1 MEVKSLYEVARG
13 TLITFGIIS
22 IFFSEFLLFSP
33 VFSYKPWFFRWT
45 VCLASPIWNGDLVVR
60 TKKSDKMLL
69 SPFQW
74 EASFA
79 FGILSIMGTSV
90 QFVSAIASLLL
101 CSYFYCSLARIAVT
115 SYLSYT
121 VLFPFPYTDFP
132 NLCKGLSHY
141 KWYNLT
147 LQILDLCSSLA
158 IFCTSLGFVM
168 TFARLLQFR
177 YLNMST
183 GHSREG
189 GLPPVMPLTAA
200 RKAAWLCKDRQIP
213 NALTSGSVVP
223 LKPCASF
230 H

>member
-45 VCLASPIWNGDLVVR
+45 VCLASPIWNGDL
-60 TKKSDKMLL
+60 
-69 SPFQW
+69 W

-101 CSYFYCSLARIAVT
+101 CSYYCSLARIAVT
-115 SYLSYT
+115 NYLSYT

-132 NLCKGLSHY
+132 NLCKGLSRY

-158 IFCTSLGFVM
+158 IFCTSLGFGYEQDTQTQTASSEAGPEEAVWM
-168 TFARLLQFR
+168 HA
-177 YLNMST
+177 N
-183 GHSREG
+183 
-189 GLPPVMPLTAA
+189 LTMGFH
-200 RKAAWLCKDRQIP
+200 
-213 NALTSGSVVP
+213 LTSADLSVEIKYETVV
-223 LKPCASF
+223 ASIVCILGVALN
-230 H
+230 